1 MELTTG
7 HARAILRDAD
17 TRRLLLA
24 QYLGQAADGFAQ
36 AVFAFVIVLEPL
48 TEGTP
53 KKILQ
58 LFALTLIPYSCLSP
72 FLGVLVDRWSRRS
85 VMIWTNVA
93 RAVLLISLPA
103 WAHLFPGDFGLYASL
118 LALLALG
125 RLFLTAKGAALP
137 LVLHER
143 YLLQGNAISGGGGM
157 VSALLG
163 GMLGVAA
170 IHFFTSRELF
180 AVSGCLYGTTLFF
193 TTRLS
198 WPLIKHSERL
208 GSVREAFGKVISG
221 LGEGLRAVWGRPR
234 ARLPLIG
241 IFVVRAIGMVVAI
254 VAVIVI
260 GDVLSDKL
268 DRADASAVAL
278 GSAGVGAFVAALTA
292 PYVGRRF
299 AKPHMI
305 LMGFAVSGLGI
316 VAFGGI
322 FSVVAVVALTFVGG
336 YGTFL
341 AKVSVDAQVQEA
353 LPDDY
358 RGRAFAL
365 YDILYNMA
373 SVVAGLIMV
382 GLGDDPTR
390 LEIMALGVLALA
402 VAGMLGAA
410 MRRAGMLASTAP
422 TRGAREEESP
432 APIEK

>member
-1 MELTTG
+1 VEITSG
-7 HARAILRDAD
+7 HARAILSDAD
-17 TRRLLLA
+17 TRRLLIA
-24 QYLGQAADGFAQ
+24 QFLGQAADGFAQ

-48 TEGTP
+48 AEGAPT
-53 KKILQ
+53 KILQ
-58 LFALTLIPYSCLSP
+58 LFALTLIPYSCISP
-72 FLGVLVDRWSRRS
+72 FLGVLVDRWSRRA

-93 RAVLLISLPA
+93 RAVILISLPG

-125 RLFLTAKGAALP
+125 RLFLTAKGASLP

-143 YLLQGNAISGGGGM
+143 HLLQGNAISGGGGM
-157 VSALLG
+157 VSALVG

-170 IHFFTSRELF
+170 VRLFTSNELF
-180 AVSGCLYGTTLFF
+180 AVAGGFYALTLLF

-198 WPLIKHSERL
+198 WPLITRAERL
-208 GSVREAFGKVISG
+208 RGHGDAFARVVRG
-221 LGEGLRAVWGRPR
+221 LGEGVRAVWTRPR
-234 ARLPLIG
+234 ARLPLAG

-260 GDVLSDKL
+260 GDVLSDKI
-268 DRADASAVAL
+268 DRADASALAL

-292 PYVGRRF
+292 PFVGRRF
-299 AKPHMI
+299 EKPQMI

-316 VAFGGI
+316 IAFGGI
-322 FSVVAVVALTFVGG
+322 FSVVAVMALTFVGG

-353 LPDDY
+353 LPDEF
-358 RGRAFAL
+358 RGRAFAF

-373 SVVAGLIMV
+373 SVTAGVVMV

-390 LEIMALGVLALA
+390 LEIGALGVLALG
-402 VAGMLGAA
+402 VAALLAAA
-410 MRRAGMLASTAP
+410 MRRAGMLASA
-422 TRGAREEESP
+422 GDP
-432 APIEK
+432 ASV

>member
-1 MELTTG
+1 VELTTG
-7 HARAILRDAD
+7 HARAILGDAD
-17 TRRLLLA
+17 ARRLLLA
-24 QYLGQAADGFAQ
+24 QFLGQAADGFAQ

-48 TEGTP
+48 AEGTP

-58 LFALTLIPYSCLSP
+58 LFALTLVPYSLISP
-72 FLGVLVDRWSRRS
+72 FLGVLVDRWSRRA

-93 RAVLLISLPA
+93 RAALLLTLPG
-103 WAHLFPGDFGLYASL
+103 WARLFPGDFGLYASL

-170 IHFFTSRELF
+170 VRLLTSNQLF
-180 AVSGCLYGTTLFF
+180 AVAGGLYGLTLLF

-198 WPLIKHSERL
+198 WALITHAQPLGGVH
-208 GSVREAFGKVISG
+208 EAMSKVAR
-221 LGEGLRAVWGRPR
+221 GLREGFTAVWTRPR

-260 GDVLSDKL
+260 GDVLSDKI
-268 DRADASAVAL
+268 DRADASALAL

-299 AKPHMI
+299 EKPRMI
-305 LMGFAVSGLGI
+305 LLGFAVSGLGI

-322 FSVVAVVALTFVGG
+322 FSVIAVVALTFVGG

-373 SVVAGLIMV
+373 SVVAGVVMV
-382 GLGDDPTR
+382 ALGNEPSR
-390 LEIMALGVLALA
+390 LEVMALGVLSLVVAAL
-402 VAGMLGAA
+402 LGAA
-410 MRRAGMLASTAP
+410 MRTAGMLGPLSGLPREDFVAS
-422 TRGAREEESP
+422 S
-432 APIEK
+432 EK